1 MRRSLTTLIL
11 PVLLLVLA
19 SPAPAQPGPP
29 GTPVKAGQA
38 TLTFNGAA
46 LKFEHVSGAFKQSY
60 GFTTIELNFSKD
72 AKTAGGTHLSI
83 NVMVQEPGKVDLTQA
98 FGNGIGMWWKST
110 IFAYEKGKSTCAV
123 VLTKVSAT
131 EVEGTAEC
139 PTLNE
144 LHGSGTASLRNV
156 KFFART
162 N

>member
-1 MRRSLTTLIL
+1 MRRSIMTLLL
-11 PVLLLVLA
+11 PVLFLMFA
-19 SPAPAQPGPP
+19 FPSPAQPGPP
-29 GTPVKAGQA
+29 GKAVKSGQA
-38 TLTFNGAA
+38 TFTFNGTA
-46 LKFEHVSGAFKQSY
+46 LKFGNVTGTFNQSY
-60 GFTTIELNFSKD
+60 GYTAIGLNFSKD
-72 AKTAGGTHLSI
+72 AKTATGTHLSI
-83 NVMVQEPGKVDLTQA
+83 NVMVQGPGKVDLTQA

-110 IFAYEKGKSTCAV
+110 IFTYEKGKSACTV

-139 PTLNE
+139 PTLSE